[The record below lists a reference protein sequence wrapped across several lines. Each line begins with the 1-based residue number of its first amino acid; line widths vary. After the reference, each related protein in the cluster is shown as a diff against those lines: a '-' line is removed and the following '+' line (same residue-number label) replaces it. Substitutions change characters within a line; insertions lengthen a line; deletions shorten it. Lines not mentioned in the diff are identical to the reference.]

1 MMCFPSVGTRL
12 ISQKKCS
19 SLHLLLQWMGT
30 MPSFWNGNTV
40 YRNCTVLCDTIRHNV
55 SQSHRITLNQKRS
68 HWLLVVIVDLGSSYY
83 LHDRV
88 KINTSQLRSRY
99 DDSVCYEHEQHV
111 TCSAIAR
118 SKSKTAGGEFFSKY
132 RISIKIFFFFPP
144 DVRHVC
150 TRLYWLPLVN
160 KSFLAQ
166 TFASREVPG
175 FTAWP
180 WIMYKSKEGA
190 LHKTGVFTKWNIKL
204 SFEVWRAEKP
214 SEFYCP
220 RPTCARFRPN
230 DENQDLPET
239 PGHWGR
245 AQLEGGSKIHGI

>member
-132 RISIKIFFFFPP
+132 RISIKIFFFFFPGCQTCL
-144 DVRHVC
+144 HVFIGFLLSINPSWLKPLPVERCLVSLRGPELC
-150 TRLYWLPLVN
+150 TKARKAHYIRLVCLQN
-160 KSFLAQ
+160 
-166 TFASREVPG
+166 E
-175 FTAWP
+175 
-180 WIMYKSKEGA
+180 I
-190 LHKTGVFTKWNIKL
+190 L
-204 SFEVWRAEKP
+204 SFHLKFGGQKNP
-214 SEFYCP
+214 SKFYCP

-245 AQLEGGSKIHGI
+245 A

>member
-19 SLHLLLQWMGT
+19 SLHLLLQWMAT
-30 MPSFWNGNTV
+30 MPSFWNCNTV
-40 YRNCTVLCDTIRHNV
+40 YRNCTVLCDTILHNV

-68 HWLLVVIVDLGSSYY
+68 HWLLVVIVWLGFILLSSWSSEDQHQPTTQLLWRLGLLWARTTSPVVQQHEASQKLQVENFSVPYFNKDLFY
-83 LHDRV
+83 
-88 KINTSQLRSRY
+88 
-99 DDSVCYEHEQHV
+99 
-111 TCSAIAR
+111 
-118 SKSKTAGGEFFSKY
+118 
-132 RISIKIFFFFPP
+132 FFPRLS
-144 DVRHVC
+144 DMFA
-150 TRLYWLPLVN
+150 RLYWLPLVN

-180 WIMYKSKEGA
+180 WIMYKRREGA

-230 DENQDLPET
+230 DKNQDLPET